1 MEMTREEKRAELK
14 KNIIALAREE
24 HEMNINMVTKL
35 QTAAASTN
43 DEELLDLLCDI
54 KWDFIGTRNS
64 FA

>member
-1 MEMTREEKRAELK
+1 MTREEKRAELK
-14 KNIIALAREE
+14 KNIIALAIEE
-24 HEMNINMVTKL
+24 KEMNINMVTKL

-43 DEELLDLLCDI
+43 NEELLDLLCDI